1 MKSKVLI
8 LAFSLLF
15 CCPAAHAQE
24 VAKSELEQRAEAAD
38 QKKNVAEARFTYI
51 RAFEDYMR
59 ADKLKQGVE
68 CGTKATALYYKENYY
83 KEALDLL
90 RRVADAVTKATG
102 VTETE
107 KAGLY
112 YQICKER
119 MQMYMRLKKGEGVRE
134 QLGAMENMANQSGD
148 EALKNDFLYNKAVY
162 HYNFGQVQQGNAV
175 FKQMAAKL
183 ATTKD
188 YDKMDEVYQTLIAN
202 ARKSGSAQMVAQSY
216 SNYIAWKD
224 SISEVRRLDET
235 GALKKQIADN
245 EATIADKDS
254 SLTTRQ
260 VIIWSLGI
268 LAAALAAALVLGALV
283 LMRYILLTRKQKKTI
298 KLANES
304 NALKAKF
311 ISNISAQMAPTL
323 QKLDQRQ
330 PEVNALISFADH
342 IQTLSDL
349 ENAADDNV
357 ELEDVALQPFC
368 EELMNQVRGTEKSGV
383 TFTVN
388 APKMSA
394 SIHREYVSHILL
406 HLLRNAVEYTP
417 EGGSVKLD
425 YKKRGAHAHQFIVT
439 DTGCG
444 IPEEQRED
452 IFKPFREIKDL
463 TTGDGLGLPTCK
475 QMALK
480 MNGDLE
486 IDSQYSKGTRFL
498 LDLHS

>member
-1 MKSKVLI
+1 
-8 LAFSLLF
+8 
-15 CCPAAHAQE
+15 
-24 VAKSELEQRAEAAD
+24 
-38 QKKNVAEARFTYI
+38 
-51 RAFEDYMR
+51 
-59 ADKLKQGVE
+59 
-68 CGTKATALYYKENYY
+68 
-83 KEALDLL
+83 
-90 RRVADAVTKATG
+90 
-102 VTETE
+102 
-107 KAGLY
+107 
-112 YQICKER
+112 
-119 MQMYMRLKKGEGVRE
+119 
-134 QLGAMENMANQSGD
+134 
-148 EALKNDFLYNKAVY
+148 
-162 HYNFGQVQQGNAV
+162 
-175 FKQMAAKL
+175 MAAKL
-183 ATTKD
+183 TTTKD
-188 YDKMDEVYQTLIAN
+188 YDKMDEVYQTLITN

-216 SNYIAWKD
+216 NNYLAWKD

-245 EATIADKDS
+245 EAVIADKDS

-260 VIIWSLGI
+260 AIIWGLGI
-268 LAAALAAALVLGALV
+268 LAVALAAALVFGALV
-283 LMRYILLTRKQKKTI
+283 LMRFILLSRKQKKTI

-311 ISNISAQMAPTL
+311 ISNISAQMGPTL

-330 PEVNALISFADH
+330 PEVKALISFADH

-349 ENAADDNV
+349 ENTDETV
-357 ELEDVALQPFC
+357 ELEEVALQPFC
-368 EELMNQVRGTEKSGV
+368 EDLMNQVRGTEKSGV
-383 TFTVN
+383 TLAVN

-394 SIHREYVSHILL
+394 AIHREYVSHILL

-417 EGGSVKLD
+417 AGGAVKLD
-425 YKKRGAHAHQFIVT
+425 YKKRGAHAQQFIVT

-444 IPEEQRED
+444 LSEELREE

-486 IDSQYSKGTRFL
+486 IDPQYSKGTRFL